1 MSARAFFAHTAR
13 GVKNEGLKFRI
24 GATKPGISVK
34 SAYHA
39 SAALS
44 SLVTSSISSETS
56 AEASE

>member
-1 MSARAFFAHTAR
+1 MSARAFFAHAAR
-13 GVKNEGLKFRI
+13 MIKKAAKFCI
-24 GATKPGISVK
+24 GATKPEISDK
-34 SAYHA
+34 GGYYA